1 MKKNI
6 QKTKLQSSTLATKPF
21 SFEQHIHWFLMLGAL
36 ILYGWT
42 YTFDFGLDDSYIT
55 GQLAKIGTGFNDF
68 LSIFTR
74 WYDGSD
80 YRPITIVFFWLER
93 KLFGEISPDTSHL
106 INAIFYGFLL
116 IQLYKIKKPPNYL
129 EAFFIKR
136 QFILMKLFSF
146 CTSCKCSSRRLT
158 LLTNLLYSI
167 KITCSNERLVFD
179 SLES

>member
-21 SFEQHIHWFLMLGAL
+21 SFEQHIHWLLMLGAL

-93 KLFGEISPDTSHL
+93 KLFGEINPGTSHL

-116 IQLYKIKKPPNYL
+116 IQLYKIKKPPNNL

-146 CTSCKCSSRRLT
+146 CTSC
-158 LLTNLLYSI
+158 
-167 KITCSNERLVFD
+167 
-179 SLES
+179 

>member
-6 QKTKLQSSTLATKPF
+6 PKNRVFFCFFASHKLHFSQK
-21 SFEQHIHWFLMLGAL
+21 HIHWLLMLGAL

-93 KLFGEISPDTSHL
+93 KLFGEISPGTSHL
-106 INAIFYGFLL
+106 LNAIL
-116 IQLYKIKKPPNYL
+116 PASAVVEDCP
-129 EAFFIKR
+129 
-136 QFILMKLFSF
+136 
-146 CTSCKCSSRRLT
+146 C
-158 LLTNLLYSI
+158 
-167 KITCSNERLVFD
+167 
-179 SLES
+179 

>member
-74 WYDGSD
+74 WYDGTD

-116 IQLYKIKKPPNYL
+116 IQLYKIKK
-129 EAFFIKR
+129 AS
-136 QFILMKLFSF
+136 KLFGGF
-146 CTSCKCSSRRLT
+146 FYKKTIYI
-158 LLTNLLYSI
+158 NEIVQFLYF
-167 KITCSNERLVFD
+167 LQVQ
-179 SLES
+179 